1 MTKKRFFQVSLW
13 GCFLIFS
20 ISCLAAFAYARFIR
34 TASVEANAIRSLED
48 LGIAVDFYYA
58 HEVEAEARN
67 LQQAVP
73 PGPDWLKAIFGE
85 MVFARVE
92 GVALQGEIKSLD
104 NCRMFLAELNSLKE
118 LSVNSNSLKN
128 IDALSSLNLSCIELW
143 SCDGL
148 TDLNSLGN
156 IASLDRL
163 VIGNCD
169 GIKELN
175 LNGPPFL
182 THLQISSCGSLRKIR
197 GRKLP
202 SLNVVYIHN
211 CNRLVSFDVP
221 AENFSFSDCDGI
233 VNLAFSHTIPA
244 LKSVRVDS
252 CKSLISIKGLPEKVE
267 TLELVNC
274 EALELEQ
281 ENKNKLPGAK
291 NETDAVKTESKTSE

>member
-13 GCFLIFS
+13 ACFLIFS
-20 ISCLAAFAYARFIR
+20 ISCLAAFAYTRFIR

-182 THLQISSCGSLRKIR
+182 THLQISSCGSL
-197 GRKLP
+197 
-202 SLNVVYIHN
+202 
-211 CNRLVSFDVP
+211 
-221 AENFSFSDCDGI
+221 FSDCDGI

-252 CKSLISIKGLPEKVE
+252 CKSLISIKGLPEKGE

-274 EALELEQ
+274 EALEPEQ
-281 ENKNKLPGAK
+281 ERQKKG
-291 NETDAVKTESKTSE
+291 DAAH